1 MSLFPDIKIGGH
13 AFKEGLDAN
22 GGPLQKVI
30 QKNQFTEALRGQPFR
45 RKLASILA
53 RIRTPVRMPHSSLPQ
68 LATAPV
74 IVNRSRRPI
83 LLEYLVQQPQRLHP
97 FLQHPS

>member
-1 MSLFPDIKIGGH
+1 MSLFPDIKIDGH

-45 RKLASILA
+45 RKLAS
-53 RIRTPVRMPHSSLPQ
+53 
-68 LATAPV
+68 
-74 IVNRSRRPI
+74 
-83 LLEYLVQQPQRLHP
+83 LLERT
-97 FLQHPS
+97 

>member
-1 MSLFPDIKIGGH
+1 MSLFPDIKIDGH

-53 RIRTPVRMPHSSLPQ
+53 RIRTPVRMAAAAKSARPRDLLP
-68 LATAPV
+68 V
-74 IVNRSRRPI
+74 ERRGQGRGP
-83 LLEYLVQQPQRLHP
+83 
-97 FLQHPS
+97 

>member
-1 MSLFPDIKIGGH
+1 MSLFPDIKIDGH

-53 RIRTPVRMPHSSLPQ
+53 RIRTPVRMPQ
-68 LATAPV
+68 LTAF
-74 IVNRSRRPI
+74 RRAGY
-83 LLEYLVQQPQRLHP
+83 ERM
-97 FLQHPS
+97 